1 MGEQVDKCN
10 AVDVYSDIRKNLLT
24 GEELAEFL
32 SDPQLKAQA
41 SHRDLVV
48 GALNQ
53 ILEGSVLVEGSSEL
67 ALHDVAE
74 LKSSVTFVIFGYSY
88 DAQMGFIVVGEM
100 SKGIVKF
107 YPDYL
112 SLDWNDTTQHPIADI
127 GTNESDI
134 LYDEG
139 VANWWH
145 PEHPFQTGKWREALY
160 PNPSDLDVSLF
171 DYPEDLDLL
180 HFLPIDFY
188 EGNDYLWVCPD
199 VFNPTGL
206 FNWLW

>member
-1 MGEQVDKCN
+1 MDKCN
-10 AVDVYSDIRKNLLT
+10 AVDVYSDIRKNLPT

-48 GALNQ
+48 GALNE

-67 ALHDVAE
+67 ALQYVAE
-74 LKSSVTFVIFGYSY
+74 LKSSVTFVIFSYSY

-100 SKGIVKF
+100 SKGDIEF
-107 YPDYL
+107 YPEYL
-112 SLDWNDTTQHPIADI
+112 SLDWRVTTQHPIADM
-127 GTNESDI
+127 GSSQSAV

-160 PNPSDLDVSLF
+160 PNPSDSGFSLF
-171 DYPEDLDLL
+171 DYPDNLDLL
-180 HFLPIDFY
+180 HFLPIAFY
-188 EGNDYLWVCPD
+188 EDNAYLWFCPPD
-199 VFNPTGL
+199 ALSPTGL
-206 FNWLW
+206 FNWRW